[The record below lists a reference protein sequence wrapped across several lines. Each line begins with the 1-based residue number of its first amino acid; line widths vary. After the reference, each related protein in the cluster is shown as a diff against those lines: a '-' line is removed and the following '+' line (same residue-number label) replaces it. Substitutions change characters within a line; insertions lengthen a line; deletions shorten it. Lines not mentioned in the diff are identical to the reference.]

1 MQSQWIWKIFNYF
14 ILWMGL
20 VHNVFNYVMVGG
32 FFIFGLFIFS
42 IMLVIIFSVFFIV
55 VVMVLNGVVGSKYGV
70 FFVMILCVFYGVCGV
85 LFFGLLRGGIV
96 VIMWFGL

>member
-1 MQSQWIWKIFNYF
+1 
-14 ILWMGL
+14 MGL
-20 VHNVFNYVMVGG
+20 VYNVFNYVMVGG

-55 VVMVLNGVVGSKYGV
+55 VVMVLNGAVGSKYGV